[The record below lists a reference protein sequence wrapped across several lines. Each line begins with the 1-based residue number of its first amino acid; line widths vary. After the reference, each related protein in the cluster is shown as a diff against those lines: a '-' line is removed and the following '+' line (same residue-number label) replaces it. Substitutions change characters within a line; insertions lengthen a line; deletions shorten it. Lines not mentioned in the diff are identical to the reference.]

1 VSNNISKWMNHF
13 EKFFIEIGKSP
24 EQKYNEETETFNAWG
39 KVLEDGE
46 QNLDKLMNDIGNW
59 FESND

>member
-1 VSNNISKWMNHF
+1 MNHL
-13 EKFFIEIGKSP
+13 EKFLIEIGKSP